1 MSDALMNTTSLA
13 TPLSRKATLVA
24 VVIRQ
29 WTARKLD
36 RRVTDETNERYH
48 ATDDAGRYNKL
59 LIGAE
64 HLNEITKLVSKA
76 RSLHYAMTQ
85 PWADEGPRILPNALF
100 AKFSDEFRELK
111 RDFNDAAD
119 RFAAVYPSLIEERK
133 RSLNGMFNEAD
144 YPSPSV
150 IRSKF
155 ELDTKVAP
163 LTDATDFRAELD
175 DDTVAEIKAQLE
187 ATTNSV
193 LDGALKDTAERITK
207 VVGHMSE
214 RIAALSE
221 YKDGNGKKTKF
232 YDSVVENVRELA
244 DLLPAFNLTSDPKL
258 DALIKRI
265 QSELCVE
272 DAEGLKENPKARE
285 AVKQSA
291 DEIVAAVAGIFG

>member
-1 MSDALMNTTSLA
+1 MSNTLT
-13 TPLSRKATLVA
+13 TPLSRKATLVS
-24 VVIRQ
+24 VTVSQ
-29 WTARKLD
+29 WSARKLD
-36 RRVTDETNERYH
+36 KKVTKETNDRYH
-48 ATDDAGRYNKL
+48 ADADAGRFNKL

-76 RSLHYAMTQ
+76 RSMHYAMTQ

-100 AKFSDEFRELK
+100 AKFSDEFRVLQ
-111 RDFNDAAD
+111 RDFDAAAD

-133 RSLNGMFNEAD
+133 RALNGMFNEAD
-144 YPSPSV
+144 YPAPSV

-155 ELDTKVAP
+155 KLDKSVAP

-175 DDTVAEIKAQLE
+175 EDTVAEIREQLQ
-187 ATTNSV
+187 ATANNV

-207 VVGHMSE
+207 VVGHLSE
-214 RIAALSE
+214 RLKALSE
-221 YKDGNGKKTKF
+221 YKDNNGKPTNF
-232 YDSVVENVRELA
+232 YASTVENVRELA
-244 DLLPAFNLTSDPKL
+244 DLLPAFNLTNDPKL

-272 DAEGLKENPKARE
+272 DAEGLKDNPKARE

-291 DEIVAAVAGIFG
+291 DDIVAAVAGIFG

>member
-1 MSDALMNTTSLA
+1 MSDTINTAALA

-24 VVIRQ
+24 VTIKQ

-36 RRVTDETNERYH
+36 KRVTKETNERYH
-48 ATDDAGRYNKL
+48 ADTDAGRYNKL

-76 RSLHYAMTQ
+76 RALHYSMTQ

-100 AKFSDEFRELK
+100 SKFSEEFRVLE
-111 RDFNDAAD
+111 RDFNAAAD
-119 RFAAVYPSLIEERK
+119 RFCAVYPSLIEERK
-133 RSLNGMFNEAD
+133 RALNGMFNEED
-144 YPSPSV
+144 YPSPSM

-155 ELDTKVAP
+155 RLDTKVAP
-163 LTDATDFRAELD
+163 LTDASDFRAELD
-175 DDTVAEIKAQLE
+175 DDTVAEIKAQLQS
-187 ATTNSV
+187 TTDSV

-214 RIAALSE
+214 RLAALSE
-221 YKDGNGKKTKF
+221 YLDNDGKPTKF
-232 YDSVVENVRELA
+232 YDSVVENVRQLA
-244 DLLPAFNLTSDPKL
+244 DLLPAFNLTNDPKL

-272 DAEGLKENPKARE
+272 DAEGLKAHVKARE
-285 AVKQSA
+285 SVKKSA